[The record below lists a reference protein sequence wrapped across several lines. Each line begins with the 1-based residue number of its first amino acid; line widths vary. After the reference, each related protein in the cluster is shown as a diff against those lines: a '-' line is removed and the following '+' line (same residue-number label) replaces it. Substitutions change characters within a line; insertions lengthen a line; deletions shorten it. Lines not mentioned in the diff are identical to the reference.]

1 MKISV
6 ILPTYR
12 KNCQE
17 ELDNLHNYEKFI
29 NTSQFGEEF
38 KQLHQKYLYH
48 NGLKRINHIL
58 EFTLHNLITQNFKN
72 EDYEIILCHR
82 YPEDV
87 KSLIDSY
94 LEDFD
99 YPKIKLIKEKNSI
112 WHSLGD
118 YATVNSNRNTGIIN
132 ATGELLFFLDD
143 MTIFDENLLQTVWDN
158 YQDGFYTTCKAIK
171 RIKVVDDKII
181 GTEKLKGNEGDEIPN
196 TATWTYGMSVSMKE
210 CLKINGFDSL
220 WDGSFGG
227 TDVDYGRR
235 LAQVSKYKRKLGP
248 TIYEFTHYNEQ
259 KKRPKIRDD
268 EMLRQI
274 CGQSPVPKHIVA
286 NSWKPTDSDRL
297 IYKKW
302 HEETIGE
309 LDKNWDKFMDVS
321 LYNLK
326 ELKNGKI

>member
-1 MKISV
+1 M

-17 ELDNLHNYEKFI
+17 ELDNLHNYSKYV
-29 NTSQFGEEF
+29 NDNSFGHEF
-38 KQLHQKYLYH
+38 KRLCDRCIEYGYRHCV
-48 NGLKRINHIL
+48 HIL
-58 EFTLHNLITQNFKN
+58 EPTLESLLSQTFKDF
-72 EDYEIILCHR
+72 EVILCHK

-87 KSLIDSY
+87 NDLIKYYKGY
-94 LEDFD
+94 LNVN
-99 YPKIKLIKEKNSI
+99 IIKEKESI

-118 YATVNSNRNTGIIN
+118 YATVNNNRNTGIIN

-143 MTIFDENLLQTVWDN
+143 MTIFNENLLQKVWDN
-158 YQDGFYTTCKAIK
+158 YKDGFYTTCKAIK
-171 RIKVVDDKII
+171 RIKIVNDKII
-181 GTEKLKGNEGDEIPN
+181 GTEKLKGNEVDEIPN

-210 CLKINGFDSL
+210 CLKINGFDSIY
-220 WDGSFGG
+220 DGSFGG
-227 TDVDYGRR
+227 TDADFGRR
-235 LAQVSKYKRKLGP
+235 LAQVTRYKRKLGP